1 MRKSFVFLFVLIASI
16 GFSQTGS
23 VPYSRDYQFAE
34 GLFLT
39 VHQFKENSPI
49 PKASIISEISKEDVD
64 FLKEQ
69 VKLKNIRYKDT
80 LQNEHK
86 IETASIW
93 GYCQNRTVYINY
105 NNDFNRVNVIG
116 TLMQFTALV
125 TTSPGFM
132 DPMYSNY
139 GLNTTVDELR
149 QFVFDT
155 QTNKILPFDV
165 KSLTLLLKSD
175 PELYAQ
181 YMALGKREKTDSQFI
196 YLRKYNENHPLMLP
210 AN

>member
-1 MRKSFVFLFVLIASI
+1 MRNSFVCIFILIASI

-23 VPYSRDYQFAE
+23 VPYSRDYAFAE

-39 VHQFKENSPI
+39 VHQFKNNNP
-49 PKASIISEISKEDVD
+49 ISKSSIVSGISRDDVD

-69 VKLKNIRYKDT
+69 VKLKNIIYKDSSKY
-80 LQNEHK
+80 EHK
-86 IETASIW
+86 IETSSIW
-93 GYCQNRTVYINY
+93 GYCQNRTIYINY

-116 TLMQFTALV
+116 TLMQFTALI

-155 QTNKILPFDV
+155 QTNKILPFNV

-210 AN
+210 SN

>member
-1 MRKSFVFLFVLIASI
+1 MKKKLIFIFSLISFI
-16 GFSQTGS
+16 GFSQTNS
-23 VPYSRDYQFAE
+23 VPYSREYIFTE
-34 GLFLT
+34 GFFLT
-39 VHQFKENSPI
+39 IHQFKGNSPI
-49 PKASIISEISKEDVD
+49 LKTSVISEISKDDVD
-64 FLKEQ
+64 FLKEEIKKKKIAYQ
-69 VKLKNIRYKDT
+69 DSSKVQY
-80 LQNEHK
+80 K
-86 IETASIW
+86 IETSNIW
-93 GYCQNRTVYINY
+93 GYCQNRTIYINY

-116 TLMQFTALV
+116 TLMQFTALI

-155 QTNKILPFDV
+155 QTNKIMPFDV
-165 KSLTLLLKSD
+165 KNLTLLLKND
-175 PELYAQ
+175 PELYSEF
-181 YMALGKREKTDSQFI
+181 MTLGKREKADSQFI

>member
-1 MRKSFVFLFVLIASI
+1 MKKKLVFIFSLISFI
-16 GFSQTGS
+16 GFSQTNS
-23 VPYSRDYQFAE
+23 VPYSREYIFTE
-34 GLFLT
+34 GFFLT
-39 VHQFKENSPI
+39 VHQFKSNSPI
-49 PKASIISEISKEDVD
+49 LKTSVISEISKDDVD
-64 FLKEQ
+64 FLKEEIKKKKIAYQ
-69 VKLKNIRYKDT
+69 DSSKVQY
-80 LQNEHK
+80 K
-86 IETASIW
+86 IETSNIW
-93 GYCQNRTVYINY
+93 GYCQNRTIYINY

-116 TLMQFTALV
+116 TLMQFTALI

-155 QTNKILPFDV
+155 QTNKIMPFDV
-165 KSLTLLLKSD
+165 KNLTLLLKND
-175 PELYAQ
+175 PELYSEF
-181 YMALGKREKTDSQFI
+181 MALGKREKADSQFI

>member
-1 MRKSFVFLFVLIASI
+1 MKNIFVFIFIILASL
-16 GFSQTGS
+16 GFSQTNAI
-23 VPYSRDYQFAE
+23 PYSRDYVFAE

-39 VHQFKENSPI
+39 VHQFKDNSPI
-49 PKASIISEISKEDVD
+49 PKSSIVSGVSRDDVD

-69 VKLKNIRYKDT
+69 VKLKNIKYIDSSK
-80 LQNEHK
+80 QEHK
-86 IETASIW
+86 IETSSIW
-93 GYCQNRTVYINY
+93 GYCQNRTIYINY

-175 PELYAQ
+175 PQLYAE

-196 YLRKYNENHPLMLP
+196 YLRKYNESHPLMLSP
-210 AN
+210 H

>member
-1 MRKSFVFLFVLIASI
+1 MRNIFVFIFILVVSV
-16 GFSQTGS
+16 GFSQTNR
-23 VPYSRDYQFAE
+23 VPYSRDYEFTQ

-39 VHQFKENSPI
+39 VHQFKGNSPI
-49 PKASIISEISKEDVD
+49 AKSSIISEISQDDVD
-64 FLKEQ
+64 FLKQQ
-69 VKLKNIRYKDT
+69 VQLKNIRYMDSSKY
-80 LQNEHK
+80 EHK
-86 IETASIW
+86 IETSSLW

-196 YLRKYNENHPLMLP
+196 YLRKYNESHPLMLP
-210 AN
+210 SH